1 MPLALNEP
9 QGQFLS
15 AQKKFNAFVGGYR
28 SGKTFVGCV
37 RLWTLAARFP
47 GIKLGY
53 FAPTYPMISDIF
65 YSTIT
70 EVGEALSDEWGIS
83 LSVDLNISRKEVT
96 LFIGGVA
103 YAMVKCRSMEHPHR
117 IVGFDINHAQ
127 IDEIDTMK
135 KDKADAAWKKII
147 ARLSSVREDYPIN
160 TVDFTTTP
168 EGFNFVYE
176 LFVKRVANEPGIAG
190 DYSLIKAST
199 RKNAKNL
206 PADYIP
212 SLYNTYPANLVD
224 AYIDGEFV
232 NLTSGT
238 VYPQFDRTL
247 NACNDEHDGREPV
260 HIGMDFNVGK
270 MSAIIH
276 VERQGEPRAVGEIL
290 GAYDTPDMIRLIKQ
304 RLWRELS
311 DNEYE
316 ETCQIYV
323 YPDAS
328 GNARKTTNAST
339 SDLALLR
346 DAGFVVMVRSKN
358 PSVRDRITSVNA
370 MFCNA
375 QNERRYLINVHLCPQ
390 YAEARE
396 QQVYNKNGEP
406 DKSHDKDHPNDAGD
420 YYIHYAFP
428 AHKPSVGWL

>member
-1 MPLALNEP
+1 MLSLSYS
-9 QGQFLS
+9 QSQFLNMPS
-15 AQKKFNAFVGGYR
+15 KFKAFVGGFG
-28 SGKTFVGCV
+28 SGKTFAGCLDLSV
-37 RLWTLAARFP
+37 FALQHPRITQ
-47 GIKLGY
+47 GY
-53 FAPTYPMISDIF
+53 FAPTYPLIGDIF
-65 YSTIT
+65 YPTID
-70 EVGEALSDEWGIS
+70 EAWNLIGDSENRRFRTIDRSGDKE
-83 LSVDLNISRKEVT
+83 VDL
-96 LFIGGVA
+96 
-103 YAMVKCRSMEHPHR
+103 YAGSTYYGTIICRTMEKPSN
-117 IVGFDINHAQ
+117 IVGFKIAHAVV
-127 IDEIDTMK
+127 DEIDIM
-135 KDKADAAWKKII
+135 DKAKAKKAWDKII
-147 ARLSSVREDYPIN
+147 ARMRLIVDGVPNGISV
-160 TVDFTTTP
+160 TTTP
-168 EGFNFVYE
+168 EGFKFTYE
-176 LFVKRVANEPGIAG
+176 QFAKAKSKSYGMVT
-190 DYSLIKAST
+190 AST
-199 RKNAKNL
+199 YENMRYL
-206 PADYIP
+206 PPDYIQ
-212 SLYNTYPANLVD
+212 SLYETYSPELVK
-224 AYIDGEFV
+224 AYIKGLFV

-276 VERQGEPRAVGEIL
+276 VERHGEPRAVGEIL

-375 QNERRYLINVHLCPQ
+375 QNKRRYLINVHLCPQ

-428 AHKPSVGWL
+428 THKPSAGWL